1 MYHNDISLNIET
13 DLSKLIDL
21 RRQNINNPIIEY
33 IKKLYNL
40 NKIITKTLIDLEG
53 KNSETICLEITLS
66 KRKWCIVFAYRPPH
80 NNNKHT
86 FLVNCPIFKSD
97 L

>member
-53 KNSETICLEITLS
+53 KNSETVCLEITLS
-66 KRKWCIVFAYRPPH
+66 KRKWCIVFAYMPPY
-80 NNNKHT
+80 NNNKYT
-86 FLVNCPIFKSD
+86 FLVNCPI